1 MKNRLDSDC
10 QAGFGADYSQNVSEG
25 AAAMLQNLFRRRL
38 RTALTILGVAVGI
51 LAFTV
56 MGGMAEKFNRIIQ
69 GGEAFFLNRVAI
81 RSTGGLIPI
90 NVLLPK
96 DIEIV
101 RSTPGVKAVETHIM
115 LPLDETAG
123 FELAPRFLVGIETEQ
138 FHRLQQWAPPA
149 ATLHLKAGRWWA
161 RGERGVAVLGA
172 AIARKMQL
180 EVGDTLYA
188 RDGHFKV
195 IGVLKE
201 TLSLPDGWA
210 IVDQADA
217 RAVMFQGSSMLKSL
231 GLDEFYTNA
240 YAVVDPADGEAIT
253 NEMAGRL
260 RKGFLLHSPQQLLTA
275 TRQASALL
283 NTAIL
288 GAGAVAVLVGALA
301 VINTMFV
308 AVGERTREIGI
319 KKAIGAKRS
328 DIVREFLI
336 ESMAIG
342 LVGGALGITMGA
354 GVIALIN
361 GWTASQG
368 TPVFLL
374 TPRLVTGAI
383 SFAVL
388 LGVAAGVIPALRAA
402 SVDPVRALRE
412 M

>member
-1 MKNRLDSDC
+1 
-10 QAGFGADYSQNVSEG
+10 
-25 AAAMLQNLFRRRL
+25 MLQNLFRRRL
-38 RTALTILGVAVGI
+38 RTALTVLGVAVGI

-56 MGGMAEKFNRIIQ
+56 MGGMAEKFNRIIE
-69 GGEAFFLNRVAI
+69 GGEAYFLNRIAI
-81 RSTGGLIPI
+81 RSTGGLVRL
-90 NVLLPK
+90 NLLFPK

-123 FELAPRFLVGIETEQ
+123 FELAPRFLVGIETDE

-149 ATLHLKAGRWWA
+149 ATLRLKAGRWWA
-161 RGERGVAVLGA
+161 PKERGVAVLGA
-172 AIARKMQL
+172 AIARKMNL
-180 EVGDTLYA
+180 GVGDILQA
-188 RDGHFKV
+188 RDGSFKV

-217 RAVMFQGSSMLKSL
+217 RDLMFDGSSMLQSL
-231 GLDEFYTNA
+231 GLNEFYTNA
-240 YAVVDPADGEAIT
+240 YAVVDPAEGERIT
-253 NEMAGRL
+253 TEMALRL
-260 RKGFLLHSPQQLLTA
+260 RKGFLLHSPEQLLTA
-275 TRQASALL
+275 ARQASTLL

-319 KKAIGAKRS
+319 KKAIGAKRL
-328 DIVREFLI
+328 DILREFLI
-336 ESMAIG
+336 ESTVIG
-342 LVGGALGITMGA
+342 LLGGTIGIGMGA

-361 GWTASQG
+361 GWTAGQG

-374 TPRLVTGAI
+374 TPRLVAGAI
-383 SFAVL
+383 AFAVL
-388 LGVAAGVIPALRAA
+388 LGVTAGVIPAYRAA

>member
-1 MKNRLDSDC
+1 
-10 QAGFGADYSQNVSEG
+10 
-25 AAAMLQNLFRRRL
+25 MLRNLFRRRL
-38 RTALTILGVAVGI
+38 RTTLTVLGVAIGI

-56 MGGMAEKFNRIIQ
+56 MGGMAEKFNRIID
-69 GGEAFFLNRVAI
+69 GGEAYFLNRIAI
-81 RSTGGLIPI
+81 RSTGGLLRL
-90 NVLLPK
+90 NLLLPK
-96 DIEIV
+96 DIEVV

-123 FELAPRFLVGIETEQ
+123 FELAPRFLVGIETDQ
-138 FHRLQQWAPPA
+138 FHRLQEWAPPA
-149 ATLHLKAGRWWA
+149 ATLRLKTGRWWA
-161 RGERGVAVLGA
+161 PKERGVAVLGA

-180 EVGDTLYA
+180 GVGDTLLA
-188 RDGHFKV
+188 RDTRFTV

-217 RAVMFQGSSMLKSL
+217 RELMFEGSSMLQSL

-240 YAVVDPADGEAIT
+240 YAVVDPAEGEAIT
-253 NEMAGRL
+253 TEMALRL

-275 TRQASALL
+275 ARQASTLL

-319 KKAIGAKRS
+319 KKAIGAKRR
-328 DIVREFLI
+328 DILREFLI
-336 ESMAIG
+336 ESTVIG
-342 LVGGALGITMGA
+342 LLGGGLGIGMGA
-354 GVIALIN
+354 GVILLIN
-361 GWTASQG
+361 GWTAAQG

-374 TPRLVTGAI
+374 TPRLITGAMA
-383 SFAVL
+383 FAVL
-388 LGVAAGVIPALRAA
+388 LGVTAGVIPAYRAA